1 MTNYYELLG
10 VQRHA
15 SPEELKKAYRRLAK
29 QYHPDVNGGSSEAE
43 QRFKQIHEAY
53 VVLQDE
59 AARKAYDDKLN
70 GMARDSERNHDNQ
83 AAHSRG
89 RNAAS
94 GEAAG
99 GRANFDP
106 QNVEADFARFF
117 GFDPKTKKPMGKQS
131 SGKDEGNPIDTSE
144 LFRRYFGMNKKK

>member
-53 VVLQDE
+53 AVLQDE
-59 AARKAYDDKLN
+59 AARKAYDDKLD
-70 GMARDSERNHDNQ
+70 GMERGSERNHDNQ
-83 AAHSRG
+83 SAHSRG
-89 RNAAS
+89 RNSAS
-94 GEAAG
+94 GEAAR

-106 QNVEADFARFF
+106 QNVEANFARFF
-117 GFDPKTKKPMGKQS
+117 GFDPKTKKPMQNG
-131 SGKDEGNPIDTSE
+131 GKDAGNPIDTSE
-144 LFRRYFGMNKKK
+144 MFQRFFGMNKKK

>member
-53 VVLQDE
+53 AVLQDE
-59 AARKAYDDKLN
+59 AARKAYDDKLG
-70 GMARDSERNHDNQ
+70 GMERD
-83 AAHSRG
+83 
-89 RNAAS
+89 
-94 GEAAG
+94 
-99 GRANFDP
+99 
-106 QNVEADFARFF
+106 
-117 GFDPKTKKPMGKQS
+117 
-131 SGKDEGNPIDTSE
+131 
-144 LFRRYFGMNKKK
+144 

>member
-53 VVLQDE
+53 AVLQDE
-59 AARKAYDDKLN
+59 AARKAYDDKLG
-70 GMARDSERNHDNQ
+70 GMERDSGRNHQ
-83 AAHSRG
+83 STHSRG

-94 GEAAG
+94 GKAAG
-99 GRANFDP
+99 ERADFDP
-106 QNVEADFARFF
+106 RNVEANFARFF
-117 GFDPKTKKPMGKQS
+117 GFDPKTKKPMQNG
-131 SGKDEGNPIDTSE
+131 GKDAGNPIDTSE
-144 LFRRYFGMNKKK
+144 MFQRFFGMNKKK

>member
-53 VVLQDE
+53 AVLQDE
-59 AARKAYDDKLN
+59 AARKAYDDKLG
-70 GMARDSERNHDNQ
+70 GMERDSGRNHQ
-83 AAHSRG
+83 STHSRG

-144 LFRRYFGMNKKK
+144 LFQRYFGMNKKK

>member
-53 VVLQDE
+53 AVLQDE
-59 AARKAYDDKLN
+59 AARKAYNDKLD
-70 GMARDSERNHDNQ
+70 GMERDTGRNHQ
-83 AAHSRG
+83 STHSRG

-99 GRANFDP
+99 ERANFDP
-106 QNVEADFARFF
+106 RNVEANFARFF
-117 GFDPKTKKPMGKQS
+117 GFDPKTKKPMQNG
-131 SGKDEGNPIDTSE
+131 GKDAGNPIDTSE
-144 LFRRYFGMNKKK
+144 MFQRFFGMNKKK